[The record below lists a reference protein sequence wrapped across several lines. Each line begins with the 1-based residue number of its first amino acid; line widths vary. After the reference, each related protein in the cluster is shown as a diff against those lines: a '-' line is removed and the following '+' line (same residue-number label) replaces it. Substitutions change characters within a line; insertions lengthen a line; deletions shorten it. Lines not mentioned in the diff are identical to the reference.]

1 MKITDDML
9 TEVEPIVAQW
19 IRERGTSMDGAS
31 YGAALEL
38 AAYVASRRTTPDRE
52 AIIEQCARVCDARY
66 MGDNNRE
73 DMEAR
78 RCAQAIRA
86 LKITANGEKK

>member
-1 MKITDDML
+1 MGQVTENTCQYIIEYAGRDERFPL
-9 TEVEPIVAQW
+9 TVNEMRQLAYLAQKQ
-19 IRERGTSMDGAS
+19 IEAG
-31 YGAALEL
+31 
-38 AAYVASRRTTPDRE
+38 RRTTPDRE